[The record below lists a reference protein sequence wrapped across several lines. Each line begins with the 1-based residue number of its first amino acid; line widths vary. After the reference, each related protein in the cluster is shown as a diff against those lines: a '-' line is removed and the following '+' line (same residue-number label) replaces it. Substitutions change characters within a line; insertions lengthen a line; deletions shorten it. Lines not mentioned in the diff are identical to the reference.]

1 MKMNQLIK
9 KLRKYEILLRK
20 VANSHLQ
27 GDHQSIFKGA
37 GLEFDDL
44 RPYQYGDD
52 VRTIEWKVSAKG
64 HGTFVKTF
72 KEDKDQSVYFLL
84 DVSGSQDIGSKER
97 KKIDLGKEI
106 AGVLTLASIHDGSQ
120 VGLISYSDQKE
131 KIVLPGKGTR
141 QAVKVIRGIFSQDM
155 KSKKTDLEGMFTF
168 SLNLIKKRA
177 IIFVI
182 SDFIDEGYERTLK
195 ALAFKHDLV
204 VLQMTDPIEAALP
217 SLGIIPVFDKEED
230 KTTWVNTA
238 FGGFSKKIAS
248 SFVSERNHLK
258 DFCKKNQINYLQI
271 ATNQDIVLPLMELFK
286 SRNKTMKRG

>member
-141 QAVKVIRGIFSQDM
+141 QAVKVIRGIFSQDK
-155 KSKKTDLEGMFTF
+155 KSKKTDLDGMFTF

-182 SDFIDEGYERTLK
+182 SDFIDEGYERSLK
-195 ALAFKHDLV
+195 AMAFKHDLV
-204 VLQMTDPIEAALP
+204 VLQITDPIEAALP

-230 KTTWVNTA
+230 QTTWVNTA

-271 ATNQDIVLPLMELFK
+271 ATDQDIVLPLMELFK